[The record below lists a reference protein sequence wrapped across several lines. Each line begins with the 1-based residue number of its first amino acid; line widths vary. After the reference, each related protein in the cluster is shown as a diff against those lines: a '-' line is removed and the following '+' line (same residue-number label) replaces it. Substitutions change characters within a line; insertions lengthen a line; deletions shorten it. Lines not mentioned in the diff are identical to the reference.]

1 MTLSYPFPFCLY
13 PLTRSAPEPHTD
25 LSNLLFCKTP
35 PPLITWLVTRS
46 ILKIA
51 LKCPPSYSQSW
62 NLTVSI
68 WSLLSSLLFNYLW
81 PRTVFTRHFHRD
93 NPINMTGSIKVLYWL
108 TYCWETKRKQK
119 SEKQSITVIE
129 EKGHK
134 LDNMIKLS
142 QHIMLKNVL
151 ITIDP
156 DTREWETNSDLGVWS
171 VLIPSL
177 CCVPKLCHQFDASW
191 ENKIGPGAAAAD

>member
-1 MTLSYPFPFCLY
+1 MAGDKKHPQD
-13 PLTRSAPEPHTD
+13 RSQV
-25 LSNLLFCKTP
+25 S
-35 PPLITWLVTRS
+35 S
-46 ILKIA
+46 IL
-51 LKCPPSYSQSW
+51 
-62 NLTVSI
+62 LTVLKLNSQHLV
-68 WSLLSSLLFNYLW
+68 SPLLSSLLFSYLW
-81 PRTVFTRHFHRD
+81 PRTVFTRHFHRE